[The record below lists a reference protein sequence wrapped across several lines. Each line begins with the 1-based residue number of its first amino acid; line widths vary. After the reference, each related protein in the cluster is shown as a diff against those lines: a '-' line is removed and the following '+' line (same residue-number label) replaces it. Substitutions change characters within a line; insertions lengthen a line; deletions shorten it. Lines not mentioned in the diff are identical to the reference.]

1 MNTGNENRQDE
12 TRDGLRIII
21 VKRKPVEDWS
31 RNEKVILYMK
41 EDEISILI
49 EQIEEVI
56 PRLHR
61 SRRKDITKL
70 LLREHVKR
78 SRRERIDR
86 SKVREMIRDWKDRM
100 KTEEDLEKEYDPT
113 KINITVD
120 GKIVW
125 T

>member
-1 MNTGNENRQDE
+1 MNTGDENRQEE

-70 LLREHVKR
+70 LLTEHVKR